1 MKIYL
6 DLCALQ
12 RPLDTKDQPRIA
24 VEAEAVLSVLS
35 LFESGHIKLVS
46 SEALLFEAS
55 RNPNRTR
62 REYTLE
68 VLRKA
73 SQMIELNEKIGKRSR
88 EFTEMGIQPL
98 DALHLASA
106 EIAKVEYFCTC
117 DDRFLKA
124 AKSIGNLN
132 IKVVSPIE
140 LVEEIDK

>member
-35 LFESGHIKLVS
+35 LFESGDIQLIAS
-46 SEALLFEAS
+46 DTLLFEAG
-55 RNPNRTR
+55 RNPNQTR

-73 SQMIELNEKIGKRSR
+73 NQMLELNDDIERR
-88 EFTEMGIQPL
+88 AAEFTEMRIKPL

-106 EIAKVEYFCTC
+106 EIAKV
-117 DDRFLKA
+117 
-124 AKSIGNLN
+124 
-132 IKVVSPIE
+132 
-140 LVEEIDK
+140 